1 MENLLFLF
9 AVQPRDAFDLRPH
22 VVVPSPRSRIGLRAG
37 AGALCAEQAAI
48 RTDDFEQQ
56 FKRLHIVERRVE
68 IELAQPLVEI
78 FRVFRSAQ
86 LRAPPAHLIRHRAA
100 AVGDDQLELGKVLE
114 HFRIH
119 QREDRDA
126 FLSNEMAVERFAG
139 ILTARSVHQARDVHL
154 NHLFIERVPVFL
166 AHRRRL
172 AVALAGIRVDHDADE
187 TQLVNATI

>member
-1 MENLLFLF
+1 MENPNLECWSNGSLRIQHSNTPTLQYSDSSVLHHSIFPLLFEARENLCRILVENLLFLF

-37 AGALCAEQAAI
+37 AGSFGAEQAAI

-86 LRAPPAHLIRHRAA
+86 LRAPPA
-100 AVGDDQLELGKVLE
+100 
-114 HFRIH
+114 
-119 QREDRDA
+119 
-126 FLSNEMAVERFAG
+126 
-139 ILTARSVHQARDVHL
+139 
-154 NHLFIERVPVFL
+154 P
-166 AHRRRL
+166 
-172 AVALAGIRVDHDADE
+172 
-187 TQLVNATI
+187 